1 MLQFPRWRV
10 EVTVDGDVV
19 KTFQE
24 AATTAK
30 AAIGKAKHK
39 MRGAVS
45 NVGPF
50 KFKAVRADAGASTRQ
65 HATKAAPKSQRD
77 MYYDAERRSADVN
90 NTFLEML
97 PTMRRR
103 DLEKLIE
110 KRPALWGRF
119 AGYLTSGHV
128 FADDSPAGTR
138 HRATKK
144 SPAELDRE
152 INEILGRG
160 PRTHHARKATAARPA
175 PSIGQSS
182 AGFDIH
188 TDHEDVVED
197 NARERFGTNYG
208 DAAERAKQMKAGLVD
223 DQGKITKRGWELLN
237 KDIATLERNGLAWL
251 RKTFGNASDQG
262 HDAQGGLIGSVSF
275 DPLNVAHARNILM
288 GKNERIDFS
297 DSSFGDFA
305 RDAWKGVSTFGQEV
319 LGGSINFFDVDQNAL
334 DIAEETTD
342 RADRRKRR

>member
-10 EVTVDGDVV
+10 DVTVDGDVV

-24 AATTAK
+24 TATTAK

-45 NVGPF
+45 NAGPF
-50 KFKAVRADAGASTRQ
+50 KFKAVRADASETARG
-65 HATKAAPKSQRD
+65 HA
-77 MYYDAERRSADVN
+77 V
-90 NTFLEML
+90 
-97 PTMRRR
+97 
-103 DLEKLIE
+103 
-110 KRPALWGRF
+110 
-119 AGYLTSGHV
+119 
-128 FADDSPAGTR
+128 
-138 HRATKK
+138 KK
-144 SPAELDRE
+144 SPAQLDRE

-175 PSIGQSS
+175 PLSGQSS

-197 NARERFGTNYG
+197 NARERFGPDYG
-208 DAAERAKQMKAGLVD
+208 DAADRAKRLKEGLVD
-223 DQGKITKRGWELLN
+223 EKGKITRRGWDLLN

-297 DSSFGDFA
+297 DASYGDFA
-305 RDAWKGVSTFGQEV
+305 RDAWKGVSDFGQEV
-319 LGGSINFFDVDQNAL
+319 LGGSINFFDVDANAL
-334 DIAEETTD
+334 EIAEKTTD

>member
-10 EVTVDGDVV
+10 DVVVDGDVV
-19 KTFQE
+19 KTFHE
-24 AATTAK
+24 TATTSK
-30 AAIGKAKHK
+30 AAIDKAKHK

-45 NVGPF
+45 NAGPF
-50 KFKAVRADAGASTRQ
+50 KFKAVRTDAGTA
-65 HATKAAPKSQRD
+65 HATKAPPKSQRD
-77 MYYDAERRSADVN
+77 MYYDAERRSADIN

-119 AGYLTSGHV
+119 AGYLKSGHV
-128 FADDSPAGTR
+128 FADDPPAGGR
-138 HRATKK
+138 QHAVKK
-144 SPAELDRE
+144 SPAQLDRE

-160 PRTHHARKATAARPA
+160 PRTHHARVASAAPM
-175 PSIGQSS
+175 IGQSS

-197 NARERFGTNYG
+197 NARERFGPDYG
-208 DAAERAKQMKAGLVD
+208 DAADRAKRVKEGLVD
-223 DQGKITKRGWELLN
+223 EQGKITKRGWELLN
-237 KDIATLERNGLAWL
+237 KDIAALERNALGWL

-275 DPLNVAHARNILM
+275 DPLNVSHARNILM

-297 DSSFGDFA
+297 DSSYGDFA
-305 RDAWKGVSTFGQEV
+305 REAWKGVSTFGQEV
-319 LGGSINFFDVDQNAL
+319 LGGSINFFDIDQNAL
-334 DIAEETTD
+334 DIAEETVD